1 MPRVH
6 LRAGLAAV
14 MPLYLHD
21 QAKPGVYFFP
31 LNYSIS
37 ILKTFQGEHDPGTR
51 SSTRSVPQSRCQ
63 VLTFPTSCSGMGAGP
78 WPLPAMGHRRNHL
91 RRNNPKTGW
100 LGGLATP
107 DAPARDKT
115 LTGKQGCAWARQP
128 AQQDK

>member
-1 MPRVH
+1 
-6 LRAGLAAV
+6 

-100 LGGLATP
+100 FGYSRCPGKGQNPDREAGLCLGKATRS
-107 DAPARDKT
+107 A
-115 LTGKQGCAWARQP
+115 G
-128 AQQDK
+128 